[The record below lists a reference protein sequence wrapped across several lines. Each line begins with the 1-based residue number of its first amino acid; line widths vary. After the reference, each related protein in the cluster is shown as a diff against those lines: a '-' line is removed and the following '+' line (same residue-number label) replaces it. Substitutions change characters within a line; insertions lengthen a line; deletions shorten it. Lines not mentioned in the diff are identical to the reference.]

1 MCNSSVTMHSVFKCR
16 SEQRCSNKW
25 THHVNNNMDFDDIDD
40 NEDEDSAL

>member
-1 MCNSSVTMHSVFKCR
+1 MHSVFNCR

-25 THHVNNNMDFDDIDD
+25 TRHVNNNMDFDDIDD